1 MFRRSVLWIVALV
14 AILTIIRWM
23 FVALGLNFEVIDV
36 NNGQQLAKL
45 GLFFGLSLIMLGGF
59 SFAVIS
65 KAIGSQN

>member
-14 AILTIIRWM
+14 AILAIIGWM
-23 FVALGLNFEVIDV
+23 YAALGLNFEVIDV

-59 SFAVIS
+59 SLA
-65 KAIGSQN
+65 ALWRAMGSQH

>member
-14 AILTIIRWM
+14 AILAIIGWM
-23 FVALGLNFEVIDV
+23 YAALGLNFEVIDV

-65 KAIGSQN
+65 KAIGSRN